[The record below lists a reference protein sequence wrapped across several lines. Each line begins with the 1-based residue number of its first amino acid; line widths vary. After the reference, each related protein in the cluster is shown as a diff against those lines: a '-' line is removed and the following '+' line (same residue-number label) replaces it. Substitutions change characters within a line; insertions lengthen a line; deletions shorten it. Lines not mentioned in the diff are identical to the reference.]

1 MHCTH
6 TISDHAFSIFFLTQF
21 SKLHYLLH
29 VALRTLSVIA
39 PSNSCV
45 SSITFCLQ
53 CIFAQ
58 VQVLV
63 VLCFDNPI
71 IPMVINS
78 YSFLLLSSNASTIV
92 QSWNSKVLNRFIYSV
107 AKILYCLYTVLFF
120 IKKGRI
126 FEEFFA
132 FFFYHNVYLNRGFAE
147 RPCILPFIPVSRG
160 LVSLWIY
167 LSYRIK

>member
-92 QSWNSKVLNRFIYSV
+92 QSWNSKKKKCWIGSFILLLKCCIVY
-107 AKILYCLYTVLFF
+107 ILFYFSLKKEGFLRNFCIFF
-120 IKKGRI
+120 II
-126 FEEFFA
+126 M
-132 FFFYHNVYLNRGFAE
+132 Y
-147 RPCILPFIPVSRG
+147 I
-160 LVSLWIY
+160 
-167 LSYRIK
+167 

>member
-78 YSFLLLSSNASTIV
+78 YSFLLLSSNASTIC
-92 QSWNSKVLNRFIYSV
+92 SILKFEKKVLNRFIYSV

-126 FEEFFA
+126 FEEFLH
-132 FFFYHNVYLNRGFAE
+132 FFYHNVYLNRCLAE
-147 RPCILPFIPVSRG
+147 RPCILPFIPVLRG
-160 LVSLWIY
+160 LVSL
-167 LSYRIK
+167 

>member
-6 TISDHAFSIFFLTQF
+6 TISDHAFSIIFLTQF

-126 FEEFFA
+126 FEKFLH
-132 FFFYHNVYLNRGFAE
+132 FFFIIMY
-147 RPCILPFIPVSRG
+147 I
-160 LVSLWIY
+160 
-167 LSYRIK
+167 

>member
-1 MHCTH
+1 MC
-6 TISDHAFSIFFLTQF
+6 L
-21 SKLHYLLH
+21 KYY
-29 VALRTLSVIA
+29 R
-39 PSNSCV
+39 
-45 SSITFCLQ
+45 TFCLQ
-53 CIFAQ
+53 CTFAQ

-78 YSFLLLSSNASTIV
+78 YSFLLLSSNASTIC
-92 QSWNSKVLNRFIYSV
+92 SILKFEKKVLNRFIYSV

-126 FEEFFA
+126 FEEFLH
-132 FFFYHNVYLNRGFAE
+132 FFYHNVYLNRGFAE

-160 LVSLWIY
+160 LVSL
-167 LSYRIK
+167 

>member
-1 MHCTH
+1 MC
-6 TISDHAFSIFFLTQF
+6 L
-21 SKLHYLLH
+21 KYY
-29 VALRTLSVIA
+29 R
-39 PSNSCV
+39 
-45 SSITFCLQ
+45 TFCLQ
-53 CIFAQ
+53 CTFAQ

-78 YSFLLLSSNASTIV
+78 YNFLLLSSNASTIV

-132 FFFYHNVYLNRGFAE
+132 FFFYHNVYLNRCLAE

-160 LVSLWIY
+160 LVSLWSY
-167 LSYRIK
+167 LSNRIK

>member
-1 MHCTH
+1 MH
-6 TISDHAFSIFFLTQF
+6 FQEIFLIQF

-29 VALRTLSVIA
+29 VALRTLSLIA
-39 PSNSCV
+39 LSNSCV

-63 VLCFDNPI
+63 VLCFD
-71 IPMVINS
+71 PMVINS

-126 FEEFFA
+126 FEEFLH
-132 FFFYHNVYLNRGFAE
+132 FFYHNVYLNRCFAE

-160 LVSLWIY
+160 PVSLWSY